1 MPSVESRSNIK
12 HVAIIGAGIVGSSC
26 AWHLRKNGYE
36 VSLID
41 PVLPGQSTSYG
52 NAGCLSTSNVTPF
65 SYPGVIR
72 DIPAWLF
79 DPLGPLSI
87 RWPDFP
93 GLIPWFWRFWRSS
106 ALPAYEHIS
115 RAQTKLMNQT
125 AADFDEILAAVN
137 IEHLRKSNG
146 AISIYDNR
154 AGFEKDLWQYEF
166 KESLGFE
173 WQYLGPAELKIMVP
187 QIRLEG
193 GVAIYHADWQH
204 LIDPGAVSA
213 KIAENVFANGGTWLQ
228 DRVKKVESS
237 ETGVSLATESGR
249 NINADALV
257 VAAGAWSNSIAGQL
271 DYKVPM
277 TAKRGYHSMLANSG
291 IEMGYPVTSMSR
303 SFVMTPMQA
312 GLRLAG
318 TAEFAALDAEPDYE
332 RAKVL
337 VKHAQHYFPDLNC
350 DEVGQ
355 WMGQRPMMA
364 DSLPVISESPS
375 RHNVFYAFGHGHY
388 GLTQGPTTG
397 KIIAT
402 LIAGHEPDIEIHDYR
417 FERFRD

>member
-1 MPSVESRSNIK
+1 MPSVEPQSDIK
-12 HVAIIGAGIVGSSC
+12 HVAVVGAGIVGSSC
-26 AWHLRKNGYE
+26 AWYLKNSGYE

-72 DIPAWLF
+72 DIPAWLS
-79 DPLGPLSI
+79 DPMGPLSI
-87 RWPDFP
+87 RWADFP

-106 ALPAYEHIS
+106 ARPAFEHIS
-115 RAQTKLMNQT
+115 RSQTRLMNQI

-137 IEHLRKSNG
+137 IEHLRKSQG
-146 AISIYDNR
+146 AVSIYDSR
-154 AGFEKDLWQYEF
+154 AEFEKDLWQYEF

-173 WQYLGPAELKIMVP
+173 WQFIGPAELKIMLP
-187 QIRLEG
+187 ELQLQN
-193 GVAIYHADWQH
+193 GVAIFHPDWQH

-228 DRVKKVESS
+228 DKVNKVETL

-249 NINADALV
+249 KINADALV
-257 VAAGAWSNSIAGQL
+257 VAAGVWSNSIAAQL
-271 DYKVPM
+271 DYKLPM
-277 TAKRGYHSMLANSG
+277 TAKRGYHSMIANPG
-291 IEMGYPVTSMSR
+291 VELDYPVTSMSR

-318 TAEFAALDAEPDYE
+318 TAEFAKLDAEPDYA

-337 VKHAQHYFPDLNC
+337 LEHAKHYLPDIDC
-350 DEVGQ
+350 SDVGQ
-355 WMGQRPMMA
+355 WMGQRPMMS
-364 DSLPVISESPS
+364 DSLPVIAVSPS
-375 RHNVFYAFGHGHY
+375 RKNVFYAFGHGHY

-397 KIIAT
+397 KIITA
-402 LIAGHEPDIEIHDYR
+402 LISGQQPAIDINDYR
-417 FERFRD
+417 FERFHD